1 MARITPT
8 NITILG
14 RRNRKPHLR
23 PGRGTLSSV
32 LISTYSSK
40 INGFCSCFGRSSPY
54 NRGMEILNCAYCG
67 TVYTLE
73 HLGHT
78 IYQTENHD
86 LICLACSDA
95 QRDIADECNEMSDAE
110 ADADTLASAG
120 MGTDEDYGYYGE
132 YGPFGDY

>member
-1 MARITPT
+1 
-8 NITILG
+8 
-14 RRNRKPHLR
+14 
-23 PGRGTLSSV
+23 
-32 LISTYSSK
+32 
-40 INGFCSCFGRSSPY
+40 
-54 NRGMEILNCAYCG
+54 MEILNCAYCG
-67 TVYTLE
+67 TVYSLE

-95 QRDIADECNEMSDAE
+95 QRDIADECNDMSDVE
-110 ADADTLASAG
+110 ADADVLRMVG